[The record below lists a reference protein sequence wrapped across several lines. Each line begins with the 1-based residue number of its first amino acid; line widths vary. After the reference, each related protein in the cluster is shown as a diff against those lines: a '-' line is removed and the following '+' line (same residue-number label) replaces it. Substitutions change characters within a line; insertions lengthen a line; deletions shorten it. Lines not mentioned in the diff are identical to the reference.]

1 MCQNEESMAL
11 VVKGFWCMRLK
22 KIKTWRVKVCTT
34 NIVVFTSSLTFEF
47 LADDMEVDSDGEG
60 AADVD
65 SATKI
70 KKKAVRGPAE
80 NKSKKEH
87 INVVFIGHVGGYQSS
102 S

>member
-1 MCQNEESMAL
+1 
-11 VVKGFWCMRLK
+11 
-22 KIKTWRVKVCTT
+22 
-34 NIVVFTSSLTFEF
+34 
-47 LADDMEVDSDGEG
+47 MEVDSDGEG

-70 KKKAVRGPAE
+70 KKKAIRGPAE

>member
-1 MCQNEESMAL
+1 
-11 VVKGFWCMRLK
+11 
-22 KIKTWRVKVCTT
+22 
-34 NIVVFTSSLTFEF
+34 
-47 LADDMEVDSDGEG
+47 MEVDSDGEG
-60 AADVD
+60 AADFD

-70 KKKAVRGPAE
+70 KKKAVRGPTE